1 MKLVR
6 RRFPA
11 ISATDPATIANFS
24 NGNARVAMAPAW
36 TLRGNET
43 ISGLNND
50 QLLPHLIEQRDA
62 HDPALMLAAEACS
75 LVYAFDGEDI
85 GDDSE
90 FARLRASVG
99 QNANEVFRHLA
110 ALLAQKWLSPNG
122 TPGEILNLDQVH
134 RAAFENIAPILPT
147 ATLGAIER
155 PLGAVEDAEVLQPR
169 SDDALLL
176 RKLALRPGCF
186 PAAWHWLG
194 NRGRDWNWEG
204 RNRTSEAFSSLF
216 RVSSPWIFGLPNP
229 GSPSVGSQVVDCK
242 PGWVFIY
249 EQVSRIYYHYQS
261 LFSSAV
267 VGSSSLAIW
276 NPVFALGTPA

>member
-176 RKLALRPGCF
+176 RKLAFEARLFPRGVALVGKSWPGLELGRTQSDLRGIFIPF
-186 PAAWHWLG
+186 PCQLAVDFRAPQPWLAK
-194 NRGRDWNWEG
+194 R
-204 RNRTSEAFSSLF
+204 
-216 RVSSPWIFGLPNP
+216 
-229 GSPSVGSQVVDCK
+229 
-242 PGWVFIY
+242 
-249 EQVSRIYYHYQS
+249 RIAS
-261 LFSSAV
+261 C
-267 VGSSSLAIW
+267 
-276 NPVFALGTPA
+276 